1 MQAAVRPTTISKNNA
16 TLIGHM
22 TSNSFADSSITT
34 ENLKFV
40 YKMTGE
46 RYVNDNELQ
55 QVTTSD
61 NEQQQVVISVK
72 LSFFSNNMSIS
83 ILKMKR

>member
-1 MQAAVRPTTISKNNA
+1 
-16 TLIGHM
+16 
-22 TSNSFADSSITT
+22 
-34 ENLKFV
+34 
-40 YKMTGE
+40 MTGE
-46 RYVNDNELQ
+46 RKLNDNELQ

-61 NEQQQVVISVK
+61 NEQHQVVISVK

>member
-1 MQAAVRPTTISKNNA
+1 
-16 TLIGHM
+16 
-22 TSNSFADSSITT
+22 
-34 ENLKFV
+34 
-40 YKMTGE
+40 MTGE
-46 RYVNDNELQ
+46 RYVSLQ

-83 ILKMKR
+83 ILKMKM

>member
-1 MQAAVRPTTISKNNA
+1 MS
-16 TLIGHM
+16 
-22 TSNSFADSSITT
+22 SNSFADSSITIG
-34 ENLKFV
+34 NLKFV

-61 NEQQQVVISVK
+61 NEQQ
-72 LSFFSNNMSIS
+72 
-83 ILKMKR
+83 

>member
-1 MQAAVRPTTISKNNA
+1 MS
-16 TLIGHM
+16 
-22 TSNSFADSSITT
+22 SNSFADSSITT
-34 ENLKFV
+34 GNLKFA

-46 RYVNDNELQ
+46 RYVNGNELQ
-55 QVTTSD
+55 QVTTSG